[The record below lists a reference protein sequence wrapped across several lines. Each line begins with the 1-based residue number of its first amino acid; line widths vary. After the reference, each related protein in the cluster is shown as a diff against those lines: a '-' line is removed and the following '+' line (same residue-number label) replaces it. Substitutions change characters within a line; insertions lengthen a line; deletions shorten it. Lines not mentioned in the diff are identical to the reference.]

1 MSKTVYTL
9 LVEEVADTHFKRI
22 GDLMQPA
29 DGDVTPTVDP
39 VDRLP
44 TNAEQAGQTSVTHVF
59 SSSPVAGSAATH
71 TFPFSLLSELCI
83 ITKRVC
89 LL

>member
-9 LVEEVADTHFKRI
+9 LVEEVADAHFKRI
-22 GDLMQPA
+22 GDPMQPA

-59 SSSPVAGSAATH
+59 
-71 TFPFSLLSELCI
+71 FI
-83 ITKRVC
+83 ITRRRFSCDSYFSFLIVI
-89 LL
+89 